1 MITTNSRRQQWPHYV
16 SPVLFPPFV
25 QRQSKIKSIKF
36 PAGKGGGRADCLLAH
51 NERTRY
57 NKFVAP
63 CESEVSLLLGH
74 TLRIACTLKRRNNA
88 AYKFRGIAEALFDR
102 EFLRGTH
109 FSSDKFYTSLDLV
122 FIASMMNLR
131 KLFLKEK
138 EKEKI
143 FEEAWRCKS
152 SSTSTIESIVSREFL
167 GGRSA
172 KYRGIR
178 GIRQNQTISIY
189 TFYNSM
195 QRRRVRSD
203 TCFHS
208 NKLGSPIIIS
218 IHCIALRALHKR
230 TDYVF
235 DRCVALDRLFSRA
248 SKTILTNRRPI
259 AIFFFF
265 FASILYPISPP
276 FLNFM
281 EIRWVTY
288 DYFYGFMK

>member
-1 MITTNSRRQQWPHYV
+1 MY
-16 SPVLFPPFV
+16 
-25 QRQSKIKSIKF
+25 
-36 PAGKGGGRADCLLAH
+36 C
-51 NERTRY
+51 
-57 NKFVAP
+57 
-63 CESEVSLLLGH
+63 C
-74 TLRIACTLKRRNNA
+74 
-88 AYKFRGIAEALFDR
+88 
-102 EFLRGTH
+102 FLWWIWENY
-109 FSSDKFYTSLDLV
+109 FFWK
-122 FIASMMNLR
+122 
-131 KLFLKEK
+131 KEK
-138 EKEKI
+138 GRKKEKI
-143 FEEAWRCKS
+143 FEEVWRCKS
-152 SSTSTIESIVSREFL
+152 SGNNRKHSLSREFL

-248 SKTILTNRRPI
+248 SKTILTNRRHFSLQFFI
-259 AIFFFF
+259 FLFFFL
-265 FASILYPISPP
+265 ASILFSAISA
-276 FLNFM
+276 FFK
-281 EIRWVTY
+281 
-288 DYFYGFMK
+288 FYGNSLGNLSIIFMDLWDKD

>member
-1 MITTNSRRQQWPHYV
+1 MLDSETRIYFFSCRVKKFRKPLTKHSMRSRFSVSTNIHNGSSNPSNRFYRLIILNLLYSQYNHLERDHHEFKKATMASLCIPRTLPPVCSETVEDKIDKISSR
-16 SPVLFPPFV
+16 
-25 QRQSKIKSIKF
+25 
-36 PAGKGGGRADCLLAH
+36 KGGGRADCLLAH

-143 FEEAWRCKS
+143 FEEA
-152 SSTSTIESIVSREFL
+152 
-167 GGRSA
+167 
-172 KYRGIR
+172 
-178 GIRQNQTISIY
+178 
-189 TFYNSM
+189 
-195 QRRRVRSD
+195 
-203 TCFHS
+203 
-208 NKLGSPIIIS
+208 
-218 IHCIALRALHKR
+218 
-230 TDYVF
+230 
-235 DRCVALDRLFSRA
+235 
-248 SKTILTNRRPI
+248 
-259 AIFFFF
+259 
-265 FASILYPISPP
+265 
-276 FLNFM
+276 
-281 EIRWVTY
+281 
-288 DYFYGFMK
+288 

>member
-1 MITTNSRRQQWPHYV
+1 M
-16 SPVLFPPFV
+16 
-25 QRQSKIKSIKF
+25 
-36 PAGKGGGRADCLLAH
+36 
-51 NERTRY
+51 
-57 NKFVAP
+57 
-63 CESEVSLLLGH
+63 
-74 TLRIACTLKRRNNA
+74 
-88 AYKFRGIAEALFDR
+88 
-102 EFLRGTH
+102 
-109 FSSDKFYTSLDLV
+109 
-122 FIASMMNLR
+122 
-131 KLFLKEK
+131 
-138 EKEKI
+138 
-143 FEEAWRCKS
+143 
-152 SSTSTIESIVSREFL
+152 

-265 FASILYPISPP
+265 ASILYPISPP

>member
-1 MITTNSRRQQWPHYV
+1 MITTNSRREQWPHYV
-16 SPVLFPPFV
+16 PPSPPTLPPFV
-25 QRQSKIKSIKF
+25 HRQSKIKSIKF
-36 PAGKGGGRADCLLAH
+36 PAGKG
-51 NERTRY
+51 ERIVCWRTTSSLGN

-88 AYKFRGIAEALFDR
+88 AYKFRRHCGGFVPTEIDR
-102 EFLRGTH
+102 EF
-109 FSSDKFYTSLDLV
+109 FYQRHIFQAMINFRRKILDF
-122 FIASMMNLR
+122 FIIDEFRERIIFER
-131 KLFLKEK
+131 KKKEK
-138 EKEKI
+138 EKKMQSRV
-143 FEEAWRCKS
+143 A
-152 SSTSTIESIVSREFL
+152 TIESIVSREFL

-248 SKTILTNRRPI
+248 SKTILMNRRHLPLQ
-259 AIFFFF
+259 FFFLF
-265 FASILYPISPP
+265 F
-276 FLNFM
+276 FLFCFDF
-281 EIRWVTY
+281 TFS
-288 DYFYGFMK
+288 DLSLFF